1 MILKAENITKT
12 YDSKQ
17 IFKNISFEIG
27 TGTVLTLCGPSGSGK
42 TTLIKI
48 ISGLIGFEKGRLCF
62 EDRIINAENRYP
74 GDLYGKIGVIFQEHN
89 LFPHLTAIRNL
100 ELALR
105 KVKKLTK
112 IQAKEQAFAQL
123 EKVGLA
129 DKIYQYPI
137 NLSGGERQRV
147 AVARALVM
155 DPFLLLLDEP
165 TNGLDPTLID
175 EVHNIIVNLAKT
187 GVSMLLV
194 THNISFAKQVGN
206 LFGILADG
214 SLSLSKT
221 ASLLDKMQTNY
232 MIS

>member
-1 MILKAENITKT
+1 MIFKAENLAKK
-12 YDSKQ
+12 YNSKQ

-27 TGTVLTLCGPSGSGK
+27 KGTVFTLCGPSGSGK

-48 ISGLIGFEKGRLCF
+48 ISGLIGFEKGRLYF
-62 EDRIINAENRYP
+62 EDRIINAENPYP
-74 GDLYGKIGVIFQEHN
+74 ADLYGKVGVIFQEHN

-105 KVKKLTK
+105 RVKKLTK
-112 IQAKEQAFAQL
+112 IQAKERAFAQL

-129 DKIYQYPI
+129 DKINQYPI

-175 EVHNIIVNLAKT
+175 EVQNIIAKLAET

-214 SLSLSKT
+214 SLTISKT
-221 ASLLDKMQTNY
+221 ASLLDKMRTD
-232 MIS
+232 IK

>member
-1 MILKAENITKT
+1 MIFKAENLAKK
-12 YDSKQ
+12 YNSKQ

-27 TGTVLTLCGPSGSGK
+27 KGTVFTLCGPSGSGK

-48 ISGLIGFEKGRLCF
+48 ISGLIGFNEGRLCF
-62 EDRIINAENRYP
+62 EERIINSENRYP
-74 GDLYGKIGVIFQEHN
+74 GDLYGKVGVIFQEHN

-105 KVKKLTK
+105 KVKKLSK
-112 IQAKEQAFAQL
+112 NQAKQRAFTEL

-129 DKIYQYPI
+129 DKINQYPI

-175 EVHNIIVNLAKT
+175 EVHKIIINLAET

-206 LFGILADG
+206 LFGILENG
-214 SLSLSKT
+214 SLSISKSS
-221 ASLLDKMQTNY
+221 SLLNKMQTNY